1 MIMSFQTIRI
11 AIDEEKERD
20 IQKGSRVDN
29 LLKENNKDSV
39 LKIDS
44 NNDNKK
50 KNNVEEEFSESIS
63 ERLQGSNLQD
73 VNLLISAKQRKKF
86 IKKIFNKNEEDYYK
100 FIELVNQ
107 LPTWKHAST
116 LMEMF
121 YNRRGIDLYT
131 KEAIELSNLIYLRY
145 YSRDYAYHEG
155 EILKF

>member
-1 MIMSFQTIRI
+1 MSFQTIRI
-11 AIDEEKERD
+11 AIDEEKERE
-20 IQKGSRVDN
+20 IQKDQRIDGLPN
-29 LLKENNKDSV
+29 TNNKDSASN
-39 LKIDS
+39 LKS
-44 NNDNKK
+44 KNDLES

-63 ERLQGSNLQD
+63 ERLQGSNLRD

-86 IKKIFNKNEEDYYK
+86 IKKIFNKNEEDFYK
-100 FIELVNQ
+100 FIELINQ

-145 YSRDYAYHEG
+145 YSRDYAYHGG
-155 EILKF
+155 ERLKF